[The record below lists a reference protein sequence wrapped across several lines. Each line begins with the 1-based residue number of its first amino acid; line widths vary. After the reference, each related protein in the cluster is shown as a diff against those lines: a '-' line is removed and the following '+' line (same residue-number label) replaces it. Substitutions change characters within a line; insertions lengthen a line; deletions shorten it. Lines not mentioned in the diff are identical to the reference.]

1 MAGLRACLV
10 ALALTTSSGF
20 APSLQTG
27 AARGRPS
34 LKSYWRLHLEHSQR
48 LDAAARHGFVKMKP
62 CARPRRAGPLPG
74 RRSTPSPQCRAST
87 AWPHAID
94 ATSARTGADA
104 IDESVRVTDRP
115 PPAGQVALHGYVPSG
130 MTPEAYAAMKKK
142 EEADRKKK
150 QFGKGGARGFE
161 SRSMQSFVAGL
172 ERGETK
178 HLFPVNPAKVRTG
191 EIALKDVPYM
201 QRGGSWTNSD
211 LTQKKK
217 GWMNT
222 VSVTQRV
229 FPTMTWSFACDG
241 VDVVPMRESTR
252 LARNAPSRRV
262 VRHGLRHERVQRRQG
277 QGPEG
282 Q

>member
-1 MAGLRACLV
+1 V
-10 ALALTTSSGF
+10 
-20 APSLQTG
+20 
-27 AARGRPS
+27 RPS
-34 LKSYWRLHLEHSQR
+34 
-48 LDAAARHGFVKMKP
+48 AAYRTAPWKEVHAV
-62 CARPRRAGPLPG
+62 AAPRGA
-74 RRSTPSPQCRAST
+74 T
-87 AWPHAID
+87 AWLHAID

-130 MTPEAYAAMKKK
+130 MTPEAYAAMKKRE
-142 EEADRKKK
+142 EEARKKK

-222 VSVTQRV
+222 VSD
-229 FPTMTWSFACDG
+229 SA
-241 VDVVPMRESTR
+241 
-252 LARNAPSRRV
+252 
-262 VRHGLRHERVQRRQG
+262 
-277 QGPEG
+277 
-282 Q
+282 